1 MKIDCG
7 PILVVDGDDEF
18 RALATGLLERGG
30 FATLAFTNGDA
41 ASAAAREARPGLVLM
56 DVELPGVTGYQMC
69 REFRDLYG
77 EELPIILTSSTRV
90 DVIDRVAALLIGADE
105 YIAKPV
111 APQEPLARVR
121 RLLERAAALSRRRP
135 VQRTDPGALGLSPRE
150 IDVLRLLAS
159 GMTNAA
165 IAQALFIS
173 SKTVATHI
181 HGIFAKFGVRTRSEA
196 VAFAFREGLVEAEP
210 RIATSTTI

>member
-18 RALATGLLERGG
+18 RALVTGLLEREG
-30 FATLAFTNGDA
+30 FATLAFTSGEA

-69 REFRDLYG
+69 RELRDLYG

-111 APQEPLARVR
+111 APQELVARVR

-196 VAFAFREGLVEAEP
+196 VAFAFREGLVEA
-210 RIATSTTI
+210 